1 MSLPINQIVCGDCIE
16 VMKGFREESIDCVV
30 TDPPYGIGFMGKEWD
45 KALPPHEAFAE
56 MFRVLKPGALA
67 FVMSSPRQDVLWR
80 MMRMLEECGFQLRQS
95 FVSWIYKSGFPKA
108 YDLSLGIDKK
118 FIREEF
124 VREHGRKPTKEE
136 LKKLLSEKRKFVAF
150 KSAGLGKNRL
160 LNDDNWDGVGQ
171 DPNKIR
177 VSEPASDLAKKWNG
191 YKGITGLKPAL
202 ECVLMVNKPLGE
214 RTIVDNVLKHGVG
227 AINVDACR
235 IPFEQTDDIH
245 AKNPHTTHKEEAT
258 YECYSKRRT
267 DVYKIPEGRFPA
279 NLLVSDRALDTGKI
293 TKSSPI
299 GFKNVGWRHSSNTK
313 EEMTEMRYRQL
324 YGDIGGASRFFDL
337 DAWAEHRGFLQV
349 PKASKS
355 ERNKGL
361 ETLETKPSPFK
372 VGYKVNVGRKAPKGS
387 YPRKNVHPTVKP
399 IKLGAYL
406 TTLGCPP
413 DGVMLDPF
421 CGTGS
426 FLIGAHTVG
435 RRWIGI
441 DNKKEYV
448 EISKHRIGA
457 YSQQL
462 TKFY

>member
-1 MSLPINQIVCGDCIE
+1 
-16 VMKGFREESIDCVV
+16 MKDFPNNSVDCVV

-45 KALPPHEAFAE
+45 KALPPKEAFE
-56 MFRVLKPGALA
+56 QMFRVLKPGALA

-80 MMRMLEECGFQLRQS
+80 MLRMLEECGFQLRQS

-108 YDLSLGIDKK
+108 YDVSKGIDKK
-118 FIREEF
+118 L
-124 VREHGRKPTKEE
+124 G
-136 LKKLLSEKRKFVAF
+136 LKRKRVGTNPHVKGRNPRTAG
-150 KSAGLGKNRL
+150 KLISAGATRSLGS
-160 LNDDNWDGVGQ
+160 NDS
-171 DPNKIR
+171 IT
-177 VSEPASDLAKKWNG
+177 EPSSDLAKKWQG
-191 YKGITGLKPAL
+191 WKSITGLKPAL
-202 ECVLMVNKPLGE
+202 ECVLMVNKPLSE
-214 RTIVDNVLKHGVG
+214 KTIVDNVLKHGMG

-235 IPFEQTDDIH
+235 IPFGDEVDKDKSKGNWKPNSSYPIDDTVYEFGSKIL
-245 AKNPHTTHKEEAT
+245 NTHQSEK
-258 YECYSKRRT
+258 
-267 DVYKIPEGRFPA
+267 GRFPA

-293 TKSSPI
+293 TKSGMLEPHHKIRGDGHGNKSGNI
-299 GFKNVGWRHSSNTK
+299 YGAYTK
-313 EEMTEMRYRQL
+313 VSAENHHT
-324 YGDIGGASRFFDL
+324 YGDIGGESRYFDL
-337 DAWAEHRGFLQV
+337 DAWAEHHGFLQV

-361 ETLETKPSPFK
+361 ESLPRRKHLQGLDTRGRTIIREDGSKTLVERWRAE
-372 VGYKVNVGRKAPKGS
+372 G
-387 YPRKNVHPTVKP
+387 KNVHPTVKP
-399 IKLGAYL
+399 VKLGAYL

-435 RRWIGI
+435 RKWIGI
-441 DNKKEYV
+441 DNKTEYV